1 MSYSFSLEAI
11 LAIAQNNSIGL
22 DGKLPWHLPIELKLF
37 KEVTMHH
44 PLIMGRKTYES
55 LPGILPNRE
64 HIIISQSLNSIHG
77 VHIAS
82 SVNHALSIAES
93 LSSQKVFVIGGK
105 RIFDELIPQCNT
117 IHVSRIM
124 REFKADTF
132 YDFNIQ
138 GYTIEQSHS
147 LRDVET
153 GIDILYQKMII

>member
-1 MSYSFSLEAI
+1 
-11 LAIAQNNSIGL
+11 
-22 DGKLPWHLPIELKLF
+22 
-37 KEVTMHH
+37 
-44 PLIMGRKTYES
+44 
-55 LPGILPNRE
+55 
-64 HIIISQSLNSIHG
+64 
-77 VHIAS
+77 
-82 SVNHALSIAES
+82 VNHALSIAES
-93 LSSQKVFVIGGK
+93 LTPQKVFVIGGK
-105 RIFDELIPQCNT
+105 RIFDELIPQCNA

>member
-11 LAIAQNNSIGL
+11 LAIAQNNAIGL

-44 PLIMGRKTYES
+44 TLIMGRKTYES

-64 HIIISQSLNSIHG
+64 HIIISQSLNSIQG

-93 LSSQKVFVIGGK
+93 LTPQKVFVIGGK
-105 RIFDELIPQCNT
+105 RIFDELIPQCNV

-124 REFKADTF
+124 RECKADTF

-138 GYTIEQSHS
+138 GYTIERSHS

>member
-1 MSYSFSLEAI
+1 MSHSFSLEAI
-11 LAIAQNNSIGL
+11 LAIARNNAIGL

-44 PLIMGRKTYES
+44 VLIMGRKTYES

-77 VHIAS
+77 VHNAI
-82 SVNHALSIAES
+82 SVEHALSIAES
-93 LSSQKVFVIGGK
+93 LAPQKVFVIGGK
-105 RIFDELIPQCNT
+105 RIFDELIPQCNA

-124 REFKADTF
+124 REFNADTF
-132 YDFNIQ
+132 YDFNFQ
-138 GYTIEQSHS
+138 GYTIDKSHS

-153 GIDILYQKMII
+153 GTDILYQKLII

>member
-11 LAIAQNNSIGL
+11 LAIAQNNAIGL

-37 KEVTMHH
+37 QEVTMHH
-44 PLIMGRKTYES
+44 TLIMGRKTYES

-64 HIIISQSLNSIHG
+64 HIIISQSLNSIQG

-93 LSSQKVFVIGGK
+93 LTPQKVFVIGGK
-105 RIFDELIPQCNT
+105 RIFDELIPQCNA

-124 REFKADTF
+124 REFNADTF
-132 YDFNIQ
+132 YDINIQ

>member
-11 LAIAQNNSIGL
+11 LAIAQNNAIGL
-22 DGKLPWHLPIELKLF
+22 DGKLPWHLPVELKLF
-37 KEVTMHH
+37 KEITMHH
-44 PLIMGRKTYES
+44 VLIMGRKTYES

-64 HIIISQSLNSIHG
+64 HIIISQSLNSLQG

-82 SVNHALSIAES
+82 SVGHALSIAES
-93 LSSQKVFVIGGK
+93 LAPKKVFVIGGK
-105 RIFDELIPQCNT
+105 CIFDELIPQCNA

-124 REFKADTF
+124 REFNADTF
-132 YDFNIQ
+132 YDINIQ

-153 GIDILYQKMII
+153 GTEILYQKMII

>member
-93 LSSQKVFVIGGK
+93 LSPQKVFVIGGK
-105 RIFDELIPQCNT
+105 RIFDELIPQCNA

-147 LRDVET
+147 LRDVEN

>member
-11 LAIAQNNSIGL
+11 LAIAQNNAIGL

-37 KEVTMHH
+37 KEVTIHH
-44 PLIMGRKTYES
+44 TLIMGRKTYES

-64 HIIISQSLNSIHG
+64 HIIISQSLNSIQG

-82 SVNHALSIAES
+82 SVNQALSIAES
-93 LSSQKVFVIGGK
+93 LSPQKVFVIGGK
-105 RIFDELIPQCNT
+105 RIFDELIPQCNA